1 MHINFDNC
9 LLYCIKWQRTR
20 SADYSMEDDD
30 VAVQRNLIRSCLEV
44 SVCVWRWTLYN
55 SHTLSFTYN

>member
-30 VAVQRNLIRSCLEV
+30 VAVAAKSYSKLFRGVCLCLEV
-44 SVCVWRWTLYN
+44 DII
-55 SHTLSFTYN
+55 